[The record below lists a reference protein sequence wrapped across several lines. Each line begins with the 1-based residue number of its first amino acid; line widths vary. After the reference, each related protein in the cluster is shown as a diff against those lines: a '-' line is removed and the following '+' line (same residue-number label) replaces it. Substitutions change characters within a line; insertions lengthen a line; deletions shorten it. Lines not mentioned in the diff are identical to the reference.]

1 MIKVEESSRPPAP
14 SAAGAGL
21 LPGRACCVAVAGL
34 ILASLAGCHRD
45 MYDQPRYDAYS
56 ESTFFKDGTSFRP
69 LVQGTIAR
77 GQLREDS
84 HRYRGKDADGKEV
97 KEFPYP
103 VTEAVMERGRERFM
117 IFCSPCH
124 GASGDGLGMIV
135 KRGMSPPPSFH
146 IDRLKQAPEGHFFN
160 VISNGYGKMYRYD
173 YRVPVDDRWAII
185 AYVRALQY
193 RGEAKADDL
202 PKDVRTRL
210 EASR

>member
-1 MIKVEESSRPPAP
+1 MKVEESSGPLAP
-14 SAAGAGL
+14 AGAGVRRWSV
-21 LPGRACCVAVAGL
+21 RAHCVALAGL
-34 ILASLAGCHRD
+34 ALVAVAGCHRD

-77 GQLREDS
+77 GQLRADS
-84 HRYRGKDADGKEV
+84 HRYRGKDSEGKDV

-117 IFCSPCH
+117 IFCYPCH
-124 GASGDGLGMIV
+124 GATGDGQGMIV
-135 KRGMSPPPSFH
+135 RRGMTPPPSFH
-146 IDRLKQAPEGHFFN
+146 IDRLKQAPEGHFFD

-173 YRVPVDDRWAII
+173 YRIPVDDRWAII